1 MLPPPLLYF
10 GLNNMYTEVSECN
23 LIIAILFLLTVKFSW
38 SVLAFYS
45 LIYRTLLLHHSTLYY
60 LLLSLPYYLFSP
72 AFTFS
77 NTFILTPH
85 HPPLPLLC
93 TALYLELYQLA
104 IIFTILDFILNH
116 LFYSILFSPFTILL
130 LSSPSSPL
138 TILLTL
144 FLPLTFSFLTI
155 IFLSQN
161 YTDCQLSLPF

>member
-45 LIYRTLLLHHSTLYY
+45 LIYHTLLLHHRTLHY

-85 HPPLPLLC
+85 LLFPHYNLPLS
-93 TALYLELYQLA
+93 ELYRLS
-104 IIFTILDFILNH
+104 IIFTILYSILNH
-116 LFYSILFSPFTILL
+116 LFYSILFYFILTIHSLL
-130 LSSPSSPL
+130 LSFPL
-138 TILLTL
+138 LCM
-144 FLPLTFSFLTI
+144 
-155 IFLSQN
+155 QN
-161 YTDCQLSLPF
+161 YTNWQLSLPF